1 MSSILIIAGSGSQR
15 IDVLLSNSRQILR
28 KMKETFPNHSFD
40 INSMNIACDTGPLA
54 GIDLALCAWFRVN
67 ILLRNSGGA
76 DKNDLHS
83 ELESALF
90 EFLKHAQKVISSAA
104 SDYDLR
110 NLLLG
115 LAITSFVVLLPLPT
129 IYTLLCRS
137 WCAGAFFALCLL
149 SYGGMM
155 FASSYVEEEQQ
166 FWNWMFTA
174 WVFCLH
180 VRSSILPRCSMP
192 SRERNT
198 RFYRLYE
205 LCCSNFG
212 ALALLLSHRV
222 LRRWN
227 QTGQK
232 YATEPDIARTF
243 FPSHR
248 LILWFLVILTYAN
261 TCRHLLAHRLSKL
274 WQLYCVA
281 MALSAFLLKLSYV
294 ASDSPELLPEALLV
308 LWERGVDGGSTVLFT
323 RLVVVGILFLVPLS
337 MCIRNTP
344 QLRETRGKSK
354 SIAPRISANIYYSGP
369 EYRLP

>member
-1 MSSILIIAGSGSQR
+1 M
-15 IDVLLSNSRQILR
+15 LLSNSRQILR
-28 KMKETFPNHSFD
+28 KMNEMFPNRSFD
-40 INSMNIACDTGPLA
+40 INSMDIACDSGPLV
-54 GIDLALCAWFRVN
+54 GVDLALCAWFRVN
-67 ILLRNSGGA
+67 ILLQNSGGA
-76 DKNDLHS
+76 DKNDLYP

-90 EFLKHAQKVISSAA
+90 VFLKQAQEVISSAA

-129 IYTLLCRS
+129 IYTLLCKS
-137 WCAGAFFALCLL
+137 GCAGAFFALCLL
-149 SYGGMM
+149 GYGGMM

-192 SRERNT
+192 SQERNT
-198 RFYRLYE
+198 RFYRLYD
-205 LCCSNFG
+205 LCYSNFG

-232 YATEPDIARTF
+232 FATDPDIARTF

-274 WQLYCVA
+274 WQLCCVT
-281 MALSAFLLKLSYV
+281 MALSAFFLKLSYV

-308 LWERGVDGGSTVLFT
+308 LWKRGFDGGSTVLFT
-323 RLVVVGILFLVPLS
+323 RLVVVGIMFLIPLS

-344 QLRETRGKSK
+344 QLREMRGKSR
-354 SIAPRISANIYYSGP
+354 SIAPRISANILQWSRVP
-369 EYRLP
+369 SSMTPSPFSW